1 MGDGCDEL
9 LAGYHGEVF
18 VRSSKESFSAF
29 GPKRWL
35 NREAEPISLRFASDD
50 GAAGTST

>member
-1 MGDGCDEL
+1 VAPVGDGCDEL

-29 GPKRWL
+29 GPKTMAKPRG
-35 NREAEPISLRFASDD
+35 
-50 GAAGTST
+50 GADKPALCVG